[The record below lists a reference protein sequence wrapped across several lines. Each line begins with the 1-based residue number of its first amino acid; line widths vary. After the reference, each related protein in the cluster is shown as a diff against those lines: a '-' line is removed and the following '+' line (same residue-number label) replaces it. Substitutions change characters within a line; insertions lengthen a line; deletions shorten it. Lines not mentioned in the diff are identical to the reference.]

1 MNVLILIKKL
11 DATPLEREVRTGGS
25 HGEIITFYNES
36 DNSYCLV
43 IDSVKYSNVVQVC
56 IIFKDNDYYAYVQY
70 GEIPNII
77 KLNIMDIDNIVLFE
91 NIF

>member
-1 MNVLILIKKL
+1 MNVLVLIKKL

-43 IDSVKYSNVVQVC
+43 IDSVEYSNVVQVC
-56 IIFKDNDYYAYVQY
+56 IIFKDNDYYAYIQH
-70 GEIPNII
+70 GENLKFV
-77 KLNIMDIDNIVLFE
+77 KLDVDSIMEIYCFD
-91 NIF
+91 

>member
-1 MNVLILIKKL
+1 MNVLVLIKKL

-43 IDSVKYSNVVQVC
+43 IDSVEYSNVVQVC
-56 IIFKDNDYYAYVQY
+56 IIFKDNDYYAYIQH
-70 GEIPNII
+70 GESPNVV
-77 KLNIMDIDNIVLFE
+77 KLNIANIE
-91 NIF
+91 NINVV